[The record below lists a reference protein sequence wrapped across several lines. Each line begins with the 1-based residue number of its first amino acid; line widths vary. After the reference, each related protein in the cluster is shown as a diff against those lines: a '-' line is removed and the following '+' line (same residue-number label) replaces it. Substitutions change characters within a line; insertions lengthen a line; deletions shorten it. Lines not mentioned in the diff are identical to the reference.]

1 MPVTPTIAAQPD
13 DDPNLAW
20 VLLGKGLDLYQD
32 AVLILGEEGRFVY
45 VNDAATRAL
54 EYSREALLT
63 MGPPDIDPNIS
74 RERCQEILQSPEGQA
89 FVIDTVHKTQ
99 SGKQIAVQVHGV
111 TLRREGRLFAVSIV
125 RDMSEAQRMQEAL
138 QQRQQYWRTL
148 LDEFPFFVW
157 LKDEHSRLLAA
168 NIAYAR
174 VARVASTAELEG
186 RTEFDFFP
194 KDLAETYVADDK
206 AVMAAGV
213 AHYVEELYVDEH
225 GQRRWMEVWKSP
237 LHQHGKV
244 VGTVGYSRDITDRKH
259 TESELQKALAFAQ
272 GVIDAFPDL
281 LFETDREGRYLNIWT
296 RNPELLAASREALL
310 GRTLQEVLSP
320 ESVAIAEMAFA
331 EAEHKG
337 VSLGH
342 VISVATSLGSRW
354 FELSVSQMRTS
365 VDARPHFITVSRD
378 VTQRL
383 ELQDELTLRERE
395 YRTLV
400 ENSPDVIARFDLQ
413 FGCRYANPVL
423 LKAVGRLDTGALGC
437 SPHALWGQE
446 VGAKLAQHLVQVVD
460 SKTPVEL
467 ELQWS
472 DALGRRICSLVSL
485 TPELDDDASVSS
497 VLLVGRDIGE
507 LKAYQ
512 DKVHQMAFYD
522 ALTGMPNRVLFHD
535 RLAQMLKDAAYHRAQ
550 AGVMVVDLDRFKQ
563 INDTMG
569 HAAGDALLKEV
580 SLRLRASVRTYDTVA
595 RLGGD
600 EFGMLL
606 PKIHTGSHLARVAG
620 KVKTAFNQSFWLEGQ
635 EIFVSCSVG
644 IAVYPTDSE
653 AAEELLKYADS
664 AMYSAKRSGRNSFR
678 FYSRDM
684 TEHAQQ
690 RLTLEFDLRRALQR
704 GELALHYQPKVLLAS
719 GATVGCEALLRWT
732 HPRLGQVSPELFI
745 PVAEDAGLINQLG
758 AWVLRESCST
768 AVAWNAGATQPRKV
782 AVNLSA
788 RQIQASGLVAQ
799 VKELVSETRCKP
811 QWLEFEITE
820 SLLLDEDGVAVKAL
834 QALRDMGATIA
845 IDDFGTGYSAL
856 SFLARFPIDTL
867 KIDKS
872 FIHSATTDHF
882 RAELIKAILSIARCL
897 NQEVVAEGVET
908 PEQADFLAAE
918 GCQLAQGF
926 LFSKA
931 VPREQLLGM
940 FGA

>member
-89 FVIDTVHKTQ
+89 FVIDTVHMTQ
-99 SGKQIAVQVHGV
+99 SGKQIAAQVHGV

-186 RTEFDFFP
+186 RTEFEFFP

-342 VISVATSLGSRW
+342 VISVATSLGPRW
-354 FELSVSQMRTS
+354 FEL
-365 VDARPHFITVSRD
+365 
-378 VTQRL
+378 
-383 ELQDELTLRERE
+383 
-395 YRTLV
+395 
-400 ENSPDVIARFDLQ
+400 
-413 FGCRYANPVL
+413 
-423 LKAVGRLDTGALGC
+423 
-437 SPHALWGQE
+437 
-446 VGAKLAQHLVQVVD
+446 
-460 SKTPVEL
+460 
-467 ELQWS
+467 
-472 DALGRRICSLVSL
+472 
-485 TPELDDDASVSS
+485 
-497 VLLVGRDIGE
+497 
-507 LKAYQ
+507 
-512 DKVHQMAFYD
+512 
-522 ALTGMPNRVLFHD
+522 
-535 RLAQMLKDAAYHRAQ
+535 
-550 AGVMVVDLDRFKQ
+550 
-563 INDTMG
+563 
-569 HAAGDALLKEV
+569 
-580 SLRLRASVRTYDTVA
+580 
-595 RLGGD
+595 
-600 EFGMLL
+600 
-606 PKIHTGSHLARVAG
+606 
-620 KVKTAFNQSFWLEGQ
+620 
-635 EIFVSCSVG
+635 
-644 IAVYPTDSE
+644 
-653 AAEELLKYADS
+653 
-664 AMYSAKRSGRNSFR
+664 
-678 FYSRDM
+678 
-684 TEHAQQ
+684 
-690 RLTLEFDLRRALQR
+690 
-704 GELALHYQPKVLLAS
+704 
-719 GATVGCEALLRWT
+719 
-732 HPRLGQVSPELFI
+732 
-745 PVAEDAGLINQLG
+745 
-758 AWVLRESCST
+758 
-768 AVAWNAGATQPRKV
+768 
-782 AVNLSA
+782 
-788 RQIQASGLVAQ
+788 
-799 VKELVSETRCKP
+799 
-811 QWLEFEITE
+811 
-820 SLLLDEDGVAVKAL
+820 
-834 QALRDMGATIA
+834 
-845 IDDFGTGYSAL
+845 
-856 SFLARFPIDTL
+856 
-867 KIDKS
+867 
-872 FIHSATTDHF
+872 
-882 RAELIKAILSIARCL
+882 
-897 NQEVVAEGVET
+897 
-908 PEQADFLAAE
+908 
-918 GCQLAQGF
+918 
-926 LFSKA
+926 
-931 VPREQLLGM
+931 
-940 FGA
+940 